1 MAQAKFIDSDDF
13 EMTISNAIAKYPEIA
28 EKCLAAG
35 AGIIADEMKRR
46 LKGVLSPF
54 ATGQL
59 VGAFGITPVK
69 RDLDGNFNVHLGFD
83 GYQQPPQKR
92 FPSGVPFQ
100 LIARSFESGAVVGKR
115 AKRGKLSENETY
127 WRTPMPFAA
136 PAVRA
141 TRARAF
147 EEMKRVAETELEK
160 LDRR

>member
-1 MAQAKFIDSDDF
+1 MAQVKFIDSSDF
-13 EMTISNAIAKYPEIA
+13 EMVIAKAIDKYPEID

-35 AGIIADEMKRR
+35 ADIIADEMKKR
-46 LKGVLSPF
+46 LRSVLSPF
-54 ATGQL
+54 ATGEL
-59 VGAFGITPVK
+59 VEAFGITPTK
-69 RDLDGNFNVHLGFD
+69 RDREGNLNVHIGFD
-83 GYQQPPQKR
+83 GYQQPPQKG
-92 FPSGVPFQ
+92 FPAGVPFQ
-100 LIARSFESGAVVGKR
+100 LIARSFESGAVIGKR
-115 AKRGKLSENETY
+115 AKRGKISTGESY